1 MSPVRRA
8 GRERY
13 SHQFLVFLAVGL
25 LSAVIDI
32 GIMQILLL
40 GGAHFSIAVSM
51 GFIIALVVNYIGHSR
66 LTFRAKTSLGGMSSF
81 LVVVLLNY
89 LITLGCT
96 SLSFHLLD
104 VVLLGKLIS
113 LPIVAI
119 NGYLLSRY
127 WVFK

>member
-8 GRERY
+8 GRERD

>member
-1 MSPVRRA
+1 MSSLRRETSS
-8 GRERY
+8 R
-13 SHQFLVFLAVGL
+13 QFLVFLGVGL

-32 GIMQILLL
+32 CIMQILLL
-40 GGAHFSIAVSM
+40 SGVHYAIAVSA
-51 GFIIALVVNYIGHSR
+51 GFILALVVNYIGHSR
-66 LTFRAKTSLGGMSSF
+66 LTFRAETSWSGVLSF

-96 SLSFHLLD
+96 SLSFNLLG

>member
-1 MSPVRRA
+1 MSSLRRG
-8 GRERY
+8 GRGTSSR
-13 SHQFLVFLAVGL
+13 QVVVFLGVGL
-25 LSAVIDI
+25 LSTVIDI
-32 GIMQILLL
+32 GIMQVLLL
-40 GGAHFSIAVSM
+40 SGVHYAIAVST
-51 GFIIALVVNYIGHSR
+51 GFILALVINYIGHSR
-66 LTFRAKTSLGGMSSF
+66 LTFRAETSWGGVLSF

-96 SLSFHLLD
+96 SLSFHLSG